1 LPFVTPI
8 SLGPRVL
15 RADTAAVAA
24 LTLWQ
29 SVAGTI
35 GDATG
40 RDCRPSADRGVPAR
54 PRRDVDVPAV
64 EPRAAR
70 DGRGPWPVDV
80 VLGRGRRPGDHGHYR
95 ADPRRVGHAVLR
107 YRALGG
113 CGLRAPGREA
123 IGVIGAREQSRPLI
137 AALGLADAEAE
148 LDEDEPH
155 FALTLAD
162 LVVPDGPGDLVPMSS
177 VDRALMVDW
186 RRRYCE
192 EVLGAP
198 AVTSRQRAEAD
209 IAGYLEADSHRVL
222 VGPDGPICA
231 TGFNAAT
238 PDIVQIG
245 GVYTPK
251 ELRGR
256 GYARRAVALH
266 LAEAREAGVASATL
280 FASGASAVAA
290 YEAIGFRRIGD
301 WTIFITK
308 HRERIGG

>member
-1 LPFVTPI
+1 M
-8 SLGPRVL
+8 R
-15 RADTAAVAA
+15 RA
-24 LTLWQ
+24 
-29 SVAGTI
+29 GI
-35 GDATG
+35 
-40 RDCRPSADRGVPAR
+40 ADRPRIEAFLRIRAVTSMFPLSNLAR
-54 PRRDVDVPAV
+54 HGMD
-64 EPRAAR
+64 
-70 DGRGPWPVDV
+70 
-80 VLGRGRRPGDHGHYR
+80 GDHGR
-95 ADPRRVGHAVLR
+95 SMSFWVAEDAQGITDIIAQTREGLVMPSCDTAPWEDAAS
-107 YRALGG
+107 ALH
-113 CGLRAPGREA
+113 GREA

-162 LVVPDGPGDLVPMSS
+162 LVVPDGPGDLVPMFS

-231 TGFNAAT
+231 IGFNAAT

-256 GYARRAVALH
+256 GTPAVRSRCTLPRRGRRASRPPRSSH
-266 LAEAREAGVASATL
+266 P
-280 FASGASAVAA
+280 GASAVAA

>member
-1 LPFVTPI
+1 M
-8 SLGPRVL
+8 R
-15 RADTAAVAA
+15 R
-24 LTLWQ
+24 
-29 SVAGTI
+29 GTE
-35 GDATG
+35 
-40 RDCRPSADRGVPAR
+40 ADRPEIEAFLKAR
-54 PRRDVDVPAV
+54 AVTSMFPLSNLARHGMDGDHARSMSFWVDEGAAGITDVIARTREGMILPSCDGAPWQD
-64 EPRAAR
+64 AAR
-70 DGRGPWPVDV
+70 
-80 VLGRGRRPGDHGHYR
+80 LL
-95 ADPRRVGHAVLR
+95 A
-107 YRALGG
+107 
-113 CGLRAPGREA
+113 GREA
-123 IGVIGAREQSRPLI
+123 IGVIGARAQARPLI
-137 AALGLADAEAE
+137 AALGLGGVATE

-155 FALTLAD
+155 FALSLAD
-162 LVVPDGPGDLVPMSS
+162 LIVPDGPGALVPMSR

-186 RRRYCE
+186 RRLYCE

-198 AVTSRQRAEAD
+198 AATSRQRAEAD
-209 IAGYLEADSHRVL
+209 IASYLEADSHRVL

-251 ELRGR
+251 DLRGR

-301 WTIFITK
+301 WTIFITA
-308 HRERIGG
+308 RPERIGD

>member
-1 LPFVTPI
+1 M
-8 SLGPRVL
+8 R
-15 RADTAAVAA
+15 RA
-24 LTLWQ
+24 
-29 SVAGTI
+29 GI
-35 GDATG
+35 
-40 RDCRPSADRGVPAR
+40 ADRPRIEAFLRVRAVTSMFPLSNLAR
-54 PRRDVDVPAV
+54 HGMD
-64 EPRAAR
+64 
-70 DGRGPWPVDV
+70 
-80 VLGRGRRPGDHGHYR
+80 GDHGR
-95 ADPRRVGHAVLR
+95 SMSFWVAEDAQGITDIIAQTREGLVMPSCDTAPWEDAAS
-107 YRALGG
+107 ALH
-113 CGLRAPGREA
+113 GREA